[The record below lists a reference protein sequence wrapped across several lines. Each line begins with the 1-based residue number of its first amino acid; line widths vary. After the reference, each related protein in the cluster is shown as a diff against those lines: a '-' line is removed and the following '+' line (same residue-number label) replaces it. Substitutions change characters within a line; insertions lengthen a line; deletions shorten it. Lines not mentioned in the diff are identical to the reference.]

1 MIPRIATAALA
12 ALLLF
17 SSPVAAQMDLRV
29 RLTPQAGLLTP
40 ADWFYYEVTQ
50 LGEGPMEWTE
60 AAVLETTVVGL
71 SAEVEV
77 GETGIWIRGTVLRTL
92 DTDTYIA
99 FAVLNSG
106 PFTPPNVVR
115 RLWWV
120 PTDIT
125 IATLDLAFP
134 TRLRLPLGVQPY
146 VTAGLGGKMYAF
158 DNSVLEGAPSGIVA
172 PEDGTSLVLNVG
184 GGAVIPLVRG
194 LRLDLQVR
202 DAVSEYWEDTQH
214 DVSWT
219 AGLSWRAL

>member
-1 MIPRIATAALA
+1 MTPRIATAALA

-17 SSPVAAQMDLRV
+17 PAAGAAQVDLKL
-29 RLTPQAGLLTP
+29 RLAPQAGLMTP

-60 AAVLETTVVGL
+60 AAILETTVVGL
-71 SAEVEV
+71 TAELEV
-77 GETGIWIRGTVLRTL
+77 GETGIWIRGSVLRTV

-99 FAVLNSG
+99 FAILNAG

-120 PTDIT
+120 PTDMT
-125 IATLDLAFP
+125 IVTLDVALP
-134 TRLRLPLGVQPY
+134 TRLRLPLNVQPY
-146 VTAGLGGKMYAF
+146 VTAGIGGKVYAF
-158 DNSVLEGAPSGIVA
+158 DTSVLEGAPSGIVA
-172 PEDGTSLVLNVG
+172 PEDGTSLVVNVG
-184 GGAVIPLVRG
+184 GGAVIPLTRS
-194 LRLDLQVR
+194 LRLDLQAR
-202 DAVSEYWEDTQH
+202 DAVSDYWDDTQH